1 MQNEPGKLIF
11 RGGLEGGG
19 DSLFEII
26 DPETHKVKFILRRN
40 AMTMDK
46 DDNEEWVTSNTEFPT
61 ITAYLHSVRKHLPY
75 YYPLKLDRRHARV
88 FRNGL
93 FTAIKADEPEALS
106 SVFGK
111 DRRSGRWQDWQPL
124 LYGARVPHKESSEVF
139 NLISRES
146 VEMLRVRLNRTD
158 NTQEFLD
165 LIYSAM
171 AGKTCPAGSYG
182 KHWYLFNLTH
192 NKAMPDLNR
201 EMTMAD
207 NGITIGD
214 DLAVIPMMN
223 GQDLFA

>member
-1 MQNEPGKLIF
+1 MQKEPGKLIF

-19 DSLFEII
+19 DSLFEVI
-26 DPETHKVKFILRRN
+26 DPETSKVKFIMQRN

-46 DDNEEWVTSNTEFPT
+46 DDNESWITTSTEFQT
-61 ITAYLHSVRKHLPY
+61 IAAYLHSIRKHLPY
-75 YYPLKLDRRHARV
+75 YYPLELARRHARI

-93 FTAIKADEPEALS
+93 FTAIKTNEPEALS

-124 LYGARVPHKESSEVF
+124 LYGTSAPHKDSSEVF
-139 NLISRES
+139 NLINREA
-146 VEMLRVRLNRTD
+146 VEMLRMRIGRAD

-171 AGKTCPAGSYG
+171 ASKTCPPGSYG
-182 KHWYLFNLTH
+182 THWYLFNLTH

-201 EMTMAD
+201 EMTLMD
-207 NGITIGD
+207 NGMGIGD
-214 DLAVIPMMN
+214 DLAVIPKLN
-223 GQDLFA
+223 DSDLFA